1 MRTCAVSGG
10 YALDRPE
17 EEKEKEKKEGERS
30 RVLASQSGGL
40 RRQTGMHVLAS
51 NPNLTHKVQVDVT
64 SLTGHGLGP
73 RMGVHA
79 ALRGAAGKRRKAVVA
94 GWSGGAAGLG
104 SCMVLPPPGAARWN
118 GGLGR
123 RHLLVPRMEI

>member
-17 EEKEKEKKEGERS
+17 EEKEKEGERS

-51 NPNLTHKVQVDVT
+51 NPNLTHKV
-64 SLTGHGLGP
+64 
-73 RMGVHA
+73 
-79 ALRGAAGKRRKAVVA
+79 
-94 GWSGGAAGLG
+94 
-104 SCMVLPPPGAARWN
+104 
-118 GGLGR
+118 
-123 RHLLVPRMEI
+123 

>member
-17 EEKEKEKKEGERS
+17 EEKEKEKEKKEGERS

-64 SLTGHGLGP
+64 SLTGLGLGP

-94 GWSGGAAGLG
+94 GWSGGAAGHG
-104 SCMVLPPPGAARWN
+104 PARCCHLP
-118 GGLGR
+118 
-123 RHLLVPRMEI
+123 VPRMET

>member
-17 EEKEKEKKEGERS
+17 EEKEKEGERS

-51 NPNLTHKVQVDVT
+51 NPNLPHKVQVDVT
-64 SLTGHGLGP
+64 SLTGLGLGP

-94 GWSGGAAGLG
+94 GLSGGAAGHG
-104 SCMVLPPPGAARWN
+104 PARCCHLP
-118 GGLGR
+118 
-123 RHLLVPRMEI
+123 VPRMET